1 MKKIL
6 TSLFLFFSLFLTA
19 CSLNDVCLERNN
31 SETEER
37 KEVSQHESENTV
49 PPYKLEFDSYQEIA
63 EFRNILNES
72 EDIVMEYMKEKNH
85 YINGIYSKEDAI
97 KLFDKIKDLEVAYYE
112 EDSGWKLGSITY
124 YVDSELFSTI
134 YVNDNSRVR
143 IRCYIN
149 EPDFWNESDEKVT
162 LEESKYKGKAGN
174 YSIIMYEK
182 LDERSN
188 TYLTGR
194 FQTSNSYV
202 SLWVESTEES
212 ARQMKTAALDE
223 LLQKYEE

>member
-1 MKKIL
+1 MKKLL
-6 TSLFLFFSLFLTA
+6 TSLLLFFSLFLTA
-19 CSLNDVCLERNN
+19 CSLNDVYLEGNN

-49 PPYKLEFDSYQEIA
+49 PPHMLEFDSYQEIA

-72 EDIVMEYMKEKNH
+72 EDIVIEYLKEKNH
-85 YINGIYSKEDAI
+85 YINGVYSKEDAI

-112 EDSGWKLGSITY
+112 EDSEWKLGSITY
-124 YVDSELFSTI
+124 YVDFELFTI
-134 YVNDNSRVR
+134 IYGNDNSRVR

-149 EPDFWNESDEKVT
+149 EPDYWKESNGKVT
-162 LEESKYKGKAGN
+162 LEESKYTVKAGN
-174 YSIIMYEK
+174 YSVKMYEN

-212 ARQMKTAALDE
+212 DRQMKTAILEE
-223 LLQKYEE
+223 LLKEYKE